1 MFETLSSLKSR
12 QDMMNDSDIRAK
24 LMKWPSLRGERVSAR
39 DGAIPYTI
47 LQAPLPDCVDRL
59 RTKPESTRHLYEIHL
74 PGGAVLS
81 ADEALHADD
90 QQPPA
95 EEDYGGGDIVSVEC
109 EPSTEDDQPPD

>member
-1 MFETLSSLKSR
+1 
-12 QDMMNDSDIRAK
+12 MMNDSDIRAK
-24 LMKWPSLRGERVSAR
+24 LMKWPSLGGERVSAR

-59 RTKPESTRHLYEIHL
+59 RVKPESTRHLYEIHL

-109 EPSTEDDQPPD
+109 EPSTEDDQPLD

>member
-1 MFETLSSLKSR
+1 MAF
-12 QDMMNDSDIRAK
+12 
-24 LMKWPSLRGERVSAR
+24 LRGERVSAR

-59 RTKPESTRHLYEIHL
+59 RAKPESTRHLYEIHL

-81 ADEALHADD
+81 ADEALHADG

-109 EPSTEDDQPPD
+109 EPSTEDDQPLD